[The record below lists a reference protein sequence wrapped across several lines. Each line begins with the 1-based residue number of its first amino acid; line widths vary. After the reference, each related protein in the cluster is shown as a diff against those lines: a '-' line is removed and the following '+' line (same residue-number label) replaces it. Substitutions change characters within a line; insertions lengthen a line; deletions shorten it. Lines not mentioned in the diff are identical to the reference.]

1 MFHRGF
7 VLVFLLQCSFLITAD
22 AKWTASS
29 KAYDIIKFFEQ
40 SGKVA
45 LVAYQ

>member
-1 MFHRGF
+1 MFQRGF
-7 VLVFLLQCSFLITAD
+7 LLVFLLHCCLLARAE

-45 LVAYQ
+45 LVAYE